1 MKKYLISGAIIL
13 ASTGL
18 LVSCSHEEEYTGSIA
33 ESKVQAFEELFASE
47 FGTIDPNQ
55 DWGFSSTTTSELRSR
70 TRGAD
75 ERMNMWA
82 GLGYT
87 VPKELT
93 TEQKKRVIAYFQN
106 NRLSDGGEKDWTDFF
121 VQQVYKGGENVNILN
136 SSNPLTAENYQSLS
150 MSKPAY
156 GSSKMEK
163 LYANGSEHISN
174 YNNASCQTYTNVQ
187 NSAGVSYLSDHG
199 NGTHTDQIQ
208 LMVNSAAK
216 DFGYKCSEISK
227 NYSDHYS
234 MVDGSVIDQW
244 AKTSGNNIGESVTGL
259 AFVGFDFDLLTPDAW
274 YTNPKTKFKMADI
287 DPNITSYYSER
298 GGEVTEWPYVN
309 SDYTDKDGNYIYYLQ
324 NNYNMMSGTLV
335 KNIHNKLDI
344 DDAYKVTKVLGIE
357 IWSKYGKKFK
367 KYILDNYIEEG
378 YRPISNYNW
387 VKPEVTRDYYYSDW
401 IICIS
406 PAVIGL
412 EPPSLPVD
420 NSETTTTYSNTT
432 TTTEEYQ
439 EVELVE
445 CGRVFCEDLGKVDN
459 NDLDFNDVVFDAY
472 VYKTTYS
479 TRTIVETDGVKI
491 IDNEETTGTEYN
503 TYIYLLAAG
512 GTMPLEVAGFEVH
525 NAFGG
530 AGTTTIINTITNSEE
545 SYGNAYISCNPV
557 KLEGTFDYQHIKD
570 IPIYVWFKSNNEVF
584 QLQSNLGEAP
594 HKICVPIGTPWC
606 LERKQLKETYKNFG
620 SYVSNSSFDCWS
632 TENNKDYIVTAN
644 LFGNLTYD
652 APGVTTGKTRIGEPE
667 VTTSTS
673 GSSTTTGGYGGGT
686 VLSRER

>member
-1 MKKYLISGAIIL
+1 MKKCLILGVFIL
-13 ASTGL
+13 SSVGL

-55 DWGFSSTTTSELRSR
+55 DWGFSSATTFIPR
-70 TRGAD
+70 TRGNSSVNANQWAD
-75 ERMNMWA
+75 N
-82 GLGYT
+82 GYS
-87 VPKELT
+87 VPQELT
-93 TEQKKRVIAYFQN
+93 QGQIDRVVAYFQSN
-106 NRLSDGGEKDWTDFF
+106 QLSDGGSKDWTDFF
-121 VQQVYKGGENVNILN
+121 IQQVYKGKTSPKGDKNNPNGYSPEEYKAANNSWYSSGDQMNYLTVNGSTDHVSNFNNGDCGSN
-136 SSNPLTAENYQSLS
+136 SS
-150 MSKPAY
+150 
-156 GSSKMEK
+156 
-163 LYANGSEHISN
+163 
-174 YNNASCQTYTNVQ
+174 VQ
-187 NSAGVSYLSDHG
+187 NSPGVKYYTDNG
-199 NGTHTDQIQ
+199 NGYHTDKIQ
-208 LMVNSAAK
+208 LIVDSKATN
-216 DFGYKCSEISK
+216 FGYQNSQASYTYW
-227 NYSDHYS
+227 NHYAL
-234 MVDGSVIDQW
+234 VDGSVIDEW
-244 AKTSGNNIGESVTGL
+244 ADSQNPVIGAPVSGR
-259 AFVGFDFDLLTPDAW
+259 AFVGLDFDMLP
-274 YTNPKTKFKMADI
+274 MEECI
-287 DPNITSYYSER
+287 DNYSGFRASDFVSEIR
-298 GGEVTEWPYVN
+298 YVI
-309 SDYTDKDGNYIYYLQ
+309 SEDGRNYIRWYDANSWYVYNYQYVRRLDSRTNLYYAEEKINLQ
-324 NNYNMMSGTLV
+324 DNQIYEDVYSYSRQYLG
-335 KNIHNKLDI
+335 KAFNKPYI
-344 DDAYKVTKVLGIE
+344 DSLISQD
-357 IWSKYGKKFK
+357 
-367 KYILDNYIEEG
+367 
-378 YRPISNYNW
+378 YRPTSSNLKEW
-387 VKPEVTRDYYYSDW
+387 IKIGSCRDYYYSDW
-401 IICIS
+401 IVCIA
-406 PAVIGL
+406 PAIV
-412 EPPSLPVD
+412 EKDTPSLPVD
-420 NSETTTTYSNTT
+420 NSVTTTTYSNTT
-432 TTTEEYQ
+432 TTTEYYQ
-439 EVELVE
+439 NVELVE
-445 CGRVFCEDLGKVDN
+445 EGRVFCEDLGKVDN

-479 TRTIVETDGVKI
+479 TRTIVETDDVKI
-491 IDNEETTGTEYN
+491 SDNEETTGTEYN

-557 KLEGTFDYQHIKD
+557 KLEGNFDYQHIKD